1 MKFIHLSDLHLGKR
15 VNEFPMLDDQQ
26 YILKEILAIIK
37 DEDPDGVLIA
47 GDVYDRAIPS
57 EEAMKLWDD
66 FLISLAQKEVPVY
79 AISGNHD
86 SAVRFSDH
94 GALVEKTGIHLS
106 PVYYGSAGKYTLNDE
121 FGNLNIYLLPFVK
134 PPMVRALF
142 PQEEIETYTDACRA
156 AIEHM
161 GVDERERNIIVSHQF
176 VTGAVRCDSEEIS
189 VGGLDNV
196 DVAVYDAFDYVAL
209 GHIHGAQSVGRE
221 TVRYCGTPL
230 KYSLSEKD
238 HKKSVTVVEMGKKG
252 DVIIREIS
260 LIPMHDM
267 RQITGSYDE
276 LMLRDNYEK
285 TATDDYIHAVLT
297 DEDIVIDAMAKMR
310 VVYKNLM
317 GISYRNTRTERDQ
330 VVADAMDVEKKST
343 LELFEEFFEKQNN
356 KEMTDEQ
363 RQFVTELIRE
373 IWK

>member
-1 MKFIHLSDLHLGKR
+1 
-15 VNEFPMLDDQQ
+15 
-26 YILKEILAIIK
+26 
-37 DEDPDGVLIA
+37 
-47 GDVYDRAIPS
+47 
-57 EEAMKLWDD
+57 
-66 FLISLAQKEVPVY
+66 
-79 AISGNHD
+79 
-86 SAVRFSDH
+86 
-94 GALVEKTGIHLS
+94 
-106 PVYYGSAGKYTLNDE
+106 
-121 FGNLNIYLLPFVK
+121 
-134 PPMVRALF
+134 
-142 PQEEIETYTDACRA
+142 
-156 AIEHM
+156 
-161 GVDERERNIIVSHQF
+161 
-176 VTGAVRCDSEEIS
+176 
-189 VGGLDNV
+189 
-196 DVAVYDAFDYVAL
+196 
-209 GHIHGAQSVGRE
+209 
-221 TVRYCGTPL
+221 
-230 KYSLSEKD
+230 
-238 HKKSVTVVEMGKKG
+238 MGKKG
-252 DVIIREIS
+252 DGVIREIP
-260 LIPMHDM
+260 LIPRHDR